1 MHSILVVN
9 PKGGC
14 GKTTVATNLASGL
27 AADGRRV
34 LLWDLDRQQSAMTW
48 LSMRPAHYPR
58 IVRLDQRE
66 QPDVRT
72 EGKGAWL
79 VVDSPAGI
87 HGKGLSHAL
96 RVADKVLVPLQPS
109 VFDMAATGDFLQRL
123 GEEKAIRK
131 GRAFVGVIGVRV
143 DPRTRAA
150 ATLESFLRQFD
161 LPVLAFLRDSQVY
174 PNAAFNGLSIF
185 DLPPSAG
192 ERDQAHWQ
200 AILAWVTDARHAGNS
215 AGRLAAS

>member
-1 MHSILVVN
+1 VHSILVVN

-27 AADGRRV
+27 ASEGRRV

-58 IVRLDQRE
+58 IVRLDKRDQAE
-66 QPDVRT
+66 GRT
-72 EGKGAWL
+72 EAKGTWL

-109 VFDMAATGDFLQRL
+109 VFDMAATGDFLRTL
-123 GEEKAIRK
+123 SEEKAIRK
-131 GRAFVGVIGVRV
+131 GHAFVGVVGVRV

-150 ATLESFLRQFD
+150 ATLESFLHQFD
-161 LPVLAFLRDSQVY
+161 LPILAFLRDSQVY
-174 PNAAFNGLSIF
+174 PNAAFNGLSVF
-185 DLPPSAG
+185 DLPPSAA

-200 AILAWVTDARHAGNS
+200 AILAWVTGGRHARAPSG
-215 AGRLAAS
+215 LVTAS